1 MKTSL
6 LTLAFSLMVLLPNL
20 SQATGIPSAP
30 DTLITTPTGEPTHDD
45 ELEIDLDESLWFQE
59 KVYIHIYDRNEQ
71 PLVNGAFSRKDLS
84 ENKELKA
91 LLRKSTR
98 FMSVDRHHYY
108 IVDSE

>member
-20 SQATGIPSAP
+20 SEATGNPSAP
-30 DTLITTPTGEPTHDD
+30 DTLITMHSGEPTHDD
-45 ELEIDLDESLWFQE
+45 ELEIDLEESLWFQE
-59 KVYIHIYDRNEQ
+59 KVYLHIYDRNEQ
-71 PLVNGAFSRKDLS
+71 PLISGAFNRKELS
-84 ENKELKA
+84 ENKELKS

-108 IVDSE
+108 MVDAD